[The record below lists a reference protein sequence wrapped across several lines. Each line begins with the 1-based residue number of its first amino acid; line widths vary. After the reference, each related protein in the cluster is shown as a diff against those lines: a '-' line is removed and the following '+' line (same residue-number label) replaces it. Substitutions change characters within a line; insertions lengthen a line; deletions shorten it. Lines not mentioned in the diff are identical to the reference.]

1 MSERAA
7 LHPGEAAAGSKSSR
21 RASAR
26 VRRFLSGAAAVVT
39 TLFAI
44 SVVSFLLVALLPGD
58 LPTLILA
65 DAATPERVA
74 ALRETLGLD
83 RPLIERYFRWL
94 GNVLSGDFGSAVHS
108 GEATLDVILSRL
120 PVTIEL
126 IVLTQIVALGLAI
139 PFGVLSA
146 YRRGTTFDS
155 LTLAI
160 CLMLLSTPTFVV
172 GLCLIYAVALYMQWL
187 PATGFV
193 SLFESP
199 VENLRSMT
207 LPVLSLALIEVP
219 VYLRLLRTEMIQTLQ
234 QNYVALA
241 RGMGLPTYRILFE
254 NALRPSSL
262 NLVTV
267 VGINMGRL
275 MGGAIIIEQM
285 FALPGIGQLLVQSI
299 YQQEYLMTQGI
310 VLFVGVMFIL
320 INLLT
325 DVVYTLV
332 DPRLLQDGGH

>member
-1 MSERAA
+1 MPWRRLLATGASVLATLLAMS
-7 LHPGEAAAGSKSSR
+7 L
-21 RASAR
+21 
-26 VRRFLSGAAAVVT
+26 
-39 TLFAI
+39 
-44 SVVSFLLVALLPGD
+44 VSFLLVALLPGD
-58 LPTLILA
+58 LAVLILA

-74 ALRETLGLD
+74 ALRESLGLD
-83 RPLIERYFRWL
+83 QPLAVQYVRWL
-94 GNVLSGDFGSAVHS
+94 GNVLSGDFGRAIHS

-126 IVLTQIVALGLAI
+126 IVLTQIVALGLSI
-139 PFGVLSA
+139 PIGVWSA
-146 YRRGTTFDS
+146 YRRGTAFDS
-155 LTLAI
+155 VTLI
-160 CLMLLSTPTFVV
+160 GCLVLLSTPAFVV
-172 GLCLIYAVALYMQWL
+172 ALFLIYTFALNLQWL

-193 SLFESP
+193 ALHEGVFD
-199 VENLRSMT
+199 NLRSMA
-207 LPVLSLALIEVP
+207 LPVISLALIEVP
-219 VYLRLLRTEMIQTLQ
+219 IYLRLLRAEMVGTLQ
-234 QNYVALA
+234 QNFIALA
-241 RGMGLPTYRILFE
+241 RGMGLPTRRILFE

-262 NLVTV
+262 NLITV

-325 DVVYTLV
+325 DMVYALV
-332 DPRLLQDGGH
+332 DPRLLQDHAS